1 MNKNLLFSVLAL
13 TAFAFADGDTTNSPA
28 LANEDLIADNCNP
41 KPECKPT
48 PPPCKPKPKPV
59 CKPCVRKAMQPIVLT
74 SSRPCSDNGFYI
86 FADALYWHGEIGD
99 SDWAFVNNGTTAG
112 VPSGPNEEFTF
123 KWNWG
128 FRAGIGINLDHDQWD
143 TNLYYTWFRNSASS
157 SNTVSVTAPA
167 VAKELYNNSAGTF
180 TSGSATG
187 ELHFNV
193 LDWELGR
200 WFYVSNSLSLR
211 PHAGLKG
218 SWITLTTGDSVTGL
232 VGATPAT
239 SYTVSNE
246 NKAWAVG
253 PSGGVNTNWYF
264 GCGNTM
270 DMRDGHK
277 GQVRSRPHFSIF
289 ADFAGALMFSHF
301 KNTHSES
308 GTSAAGAVVSGF
320 NPTNLNRNVVVP
332 VVTSIAGLAFDTCF
346 DCDNMHLGIRVGYE
360 FQWWFRQSQ
369 RIFVDAAS
377 TTSPRYVRTTD
388 DLALQGLTIDVR
400 FDF

>member
-13 TAFAFADGDTTNSPA
+13 TACAFADGDTTNSPA

-41 KPECKPT
+41 KPECRPT
-48 PPPCKPKPKPV
+48 PPPCKPKPKP
-59 CKPCVRKAMQPIVLT
+59 CAPCVRKPMQPIVLT

-99 SDWAFVNNGTTAG
+99 SDWAFVNNGTVAG
-112 VPSGPNEEFTF
+112 VPTGPNEEFNF
-123 KWNWG
+123 EWNWG
-128 FRAGIGINLDHDQWD
+128 FRVGLGLNLDHDQWD
-143 TNLYYTWFRNSASS
+143 TNLYYTWFRNHTHSS
-157 SNTVSVTAPA
+157 SLALTAPA
-167 VAKELYNNSAGTF
+167 VGKAIYDNFGGTF
-180 TSGSATG
+180 TAGSASG
-187 ELHFNV
+187 KLHFNV

-218 SWITLTTGDSVTGL
+218 SWNTLTTGESLTGGL
-232 VGATPAT
+232 TAGTA

-246 NKAWAVG
+246 NKSWGIG
-253 PSGGVNTNWYF
+253 PSGGINTNWYF
-264 GCGNTM
+264 GCGNTL
-270 DMRDGHK
+270 DRRDGQK
-277 GQVRSRPHFSIF
+277 DRVRSRPHFSIF

-301 KNTHSES
+301 HNTHSET
-308 GTSAAGAVVSGF
+308 GKSAAGAVVSGF
-320 NPTNLNRNVVVP
+320 NPSNLNRNVVVP
-332 VVTSIAGLAFDTCF
+332 VLTSIAGLAFDTCF
-346 DCDNMHLGIRVGYE
+346 DCDKMHFGIRLGYE

-369 RIFVDAAS
+369 RIFLENSS
-377 TTSPRYVRTTD
+377 TTTPRYIRTTD